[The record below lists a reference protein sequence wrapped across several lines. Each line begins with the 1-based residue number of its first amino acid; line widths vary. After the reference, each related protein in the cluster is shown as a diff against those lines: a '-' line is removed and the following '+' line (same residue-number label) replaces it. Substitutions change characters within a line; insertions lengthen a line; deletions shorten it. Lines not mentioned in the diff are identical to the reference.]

1 MAENI
6 EPPASVRQPSMLD
19 ALVPSL
25 ALIGLLALS
34 YLFYG
39 DAASSGPNQVA
50 LVFCGLIAAGI
61 AYKNGMEWDGVR
73 KSVVDGIATGLPAIL
88 ILLAVGAL
96 IGAWALSG
104 TIISMVYYGL
114 MLLSPHFFY
123 ATTTIVCAAVAFSI
137 GSSWTVAGTIGIG
150 LMSIASSMGL
160 SPAITAGA
168 VISGAYFG
176 DKASPLSDT
185 VNLATAVAG
194 ADIYAHI
201 RESLWTSVPALALA
215 VIGFGLLGKPGDFDA
230 TALLGAIDTKVHVS
244 LWALLPLAVVMG
256 LSMARV
262 APVVA
267 IFAGALAGAIL
278 AVIMDPE
285 RVLAFAKAPDLPV
298 ALAMVKGSWSALAN
312 GYVASTG
319 DASLDQILTRGGMES
334 MMNTVWLIIT
344 ALSFG
349 SVMEHARLLN
359 RLIDPLVARAKS
371 ISGLVSTVVGTSV
384 VANVITS
391 DQYIS
396 IAMPG
401 RLFGPSFAQRGLA
414 PVMLSRVVGD
424 SATVT
429 SPLVPWNSCG
439 AYMAAALGVSTSAYF
454 AFCFFNILNPLITIL
469 FTVLGFRVVK
479 SVATPVVPPQGTVA
493 G

>member
-1 MAENI
+1 
-6 EPPASVRQPSMLD
+6 MLD

-34 YLFYG
+34 YWFYG

-285 RVLAFAKAPDLPV
+285 RVLAFAKAPDLPA

-479 SVATPVVPPQGTVA
+479 SAATPVVPPQGTVA